1 MSGRILNTDL
11 KWEYIK
17 ITKCS
22 SSTVQWSDQTQ
33 SWEIT
38 NTSCV
43 FPFSFWG
50 VDYYGCSEGYCAT
63 KLDEH
68 GDLLESG
75 VCGSECMSDAETR
88 IWKKADTLKL
98 TLQYDN
104 YSVIEIWIKV
114 YGFLLTGIFIIGLIL
129 TTLLPAMS
137 T

>member
-22 SSTVQWSDQTQ
+22 TVQYSVQTGL
-33 SWEIT
+33 WEITT

-43 FPFSFWG
+43 FPFKYYNTEF
-50 VDYYGCSEGYCAT
+50 YGCYVGYCAT

-68 GDLLESG
+68 GDVLEAG

-104 YSVIEIWIKV
+104 YSVIEILIKV

>member
-22 SSTVQWSDQTQ
+22 TVQYSEQTRL
-33 SWEIT
+33 WEIT
-38 NTSCV
+38 TNISCV
-43 FPFSFWG
+43 FPFSFWNA
-50 VDYYGCSEGYCAT
+50 DYYGCSDGYCAT
-63 KLDEH
+63 KVDEH
-68 GDLLESG
+68 GDLLEAG
-75 VCGSECMSDAETR
+75 VCGSECSSNEETR
-88 IWKKADTLKL
+88 IWKKANTLKL
-98 TLQYDN
+98 TLQSDN